1 MKTRIQR
8 RLVTFGCSN
17 TYGSFLPGEM
27 ITQAKPSKYAW
38 PAVLSNKLGIECVN
52 KGIGGASNKL
62 ISYVL
67 HNTTLYPTDIVVILW
82 TYVDRWSVIKS
93 DTGIVTEDDIQ
104 KYGPYSFVP
113 EHDNIA
119 AWSQD
124 KLSKYYY
131 KHIYDETDHILD
143 TKYRI
148 DYANLYLNNKGIK
161 NYHAACSSIESLVWT
176 SIDNTNNHPLLLAI
190 NYPKLQMIDK
200 GTDNAHPGIK
210 AHSAIADA
218 FYKEIK

>member
-1 MKTRIQR
+1 M

-17 TYGSFLPGEM
+17 TFGSFLPDTPVNIPGHY
-27 ITQAKPSKYAW
+27 TPSKYAW

-52 KGIGGASNKL
+52 KGIGGGSNKL

-93 DTGIVTEDDIQ
+93 DTGVVTEDDIQ
-104 KYGPYSFVP
+104 KYGLRAFIPV
-113 EHDNIA
+113 HHNIA
-119 AWSQD
+119 VWSKTLQ
-124 KLSKYYY
+124 SKYYY
-131 KHIYDETDHILD
+131 KHIYNETDHILD

-161 NYHAACSSIESLVWT
+161 NYHAACSSFESRNWM
-176 SIDNTNNHPLLLAI
+176 SIDNTNNHPLLLDI
-190 NYPKLQMIDK
+190 NYPELQMIDK
-200 GTDNAHPGIK
+200 GSDNAHPGIK

-218 FYKEIK
+218 FYKKIK

>member
-17 TYGSFLPGEM
+17 TYGSFLPGWM
-27 ITQAKPSKYAW
+27 INQAKPSKYAW

-52 KGIGGASNKL
+52 KSISGASNKL
-62 ISYVL
+62 ISHVI
-67 HNTTLYPTDIVVILW
+67 HDTILYPTDIVVILW
-82 TYVDRWSVIKS
+82 TYVDRWSIIKS
-93 DTGIVTEDDIQ
+93 ATSNNETLDLTA
-104 KYGPYSFVP
+104 KHKLSCS
-113 EHDNIA
+113 HIA

-161 NYHAACSSIESLVWT
+161 NYHAACSSIESQNWM
-176 SIDNTNNHPLLLAI
+176 SIDNTNNHPLLLDI
-190 NYPKLQMIDK
+190 NYPELQLIDK
-200 GTDNAHPGIK
+200 GSDNAHPGIK